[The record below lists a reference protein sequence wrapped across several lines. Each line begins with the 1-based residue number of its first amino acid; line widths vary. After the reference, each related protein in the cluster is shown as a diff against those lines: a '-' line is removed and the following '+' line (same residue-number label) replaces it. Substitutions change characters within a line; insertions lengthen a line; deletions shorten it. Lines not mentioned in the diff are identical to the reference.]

1 MDNKQFKSHNL
12 NDSIFDFRFFQVQTF
27 LNPIIFFIHN
37 PNPDPNL
44 INLINELDCFKMY
57 SEIILKNDKK

>member
-1 MDNKQFKSHNL
+1 MDNKQFQSHNL